1 MSDTITDQAL
11 TAFPEGNHDHRACI
25 DKALDRAEAIC
36 AERKVR
42 LTPVRARVLELVWA
56 SHAPVGAYGLL
67 DELKN
72 DKAGAAAPT
81 IYRALEFLLEQG
93 LIHRIESLNA
103 YVGCDHPDSGHS
115 GPILICRACGQAAEI
130 EDNGI
135 GAVMARWAGHAGFEV
150 ETPVIELKGLCPR
163 CGDGVS
169 GGESS
174 VPASVPAPHS
184 GPTLIE
190 AVNLRVVL
198 SGLDIISNV
207 SLSVHKGEI
216 VTIIGPNGAGKT
228 TLVRALLGLLP
239 IKEGRVFHP
248 LSDPVIGYVP
258 QKIDIDETL
267 PLTVKRFL
275 DLAGP
280 QASKRR
286 EKVLAEV
293 GAAHLEARPLQRLS
307 GGELRRVL
315 LARALL
321 RQPDLL
327 VLDEPV
333 QGVDVIGQAELY
345 QLISRL
351 RDNYGC
357 GILMVSHDLHV
368 VMAATD
374 RVVCLNH
381 HVCCQGLPETVS
393 KHPEYLSLFGP
404 EEARGMAVYTHHH
417 DHRHDDGHDE
427 GHDHEDHDHG

>member
-1 MSDTITDQAL
+1 MSKTSTQAGL
-11 TAFPEGNHDHRACI
+11 TAFPSGGHNHQACI
-25 DKALDRAEAIC
+25 GKALERAEAIC

-67 DELKN
+67 DKLKN
-72 DKAGAAAPT
+72 DKAATAAPT
-81 IYRALEFLLEQG
+81 VYRALEFLLEQG

-103 YVGCDHPDSGHS
+103 YVGCDHPDAAHT
-115 GPILICRACGQAAEI
+115 GPILICRVCGQAAEI

-150 ETPVIELKGLCPR
+150 ESPVIELKGLCPR
-163 CGDGVS
+163 CGDGVPGLTPPS
-169 GGESS
+169 IPE
-174 VPASVPAPHS
+174 PPS
-184 GPTLIE
+184 GPILIE

-198 SGLDIISNV
+198 SGLNILSNV

-228 TLVRALLGLLP
+228 TLIRALLGLLP
-239 IKEGRVFHP
+239 INGGRVTHP
-248 LSDPVIGYVP
+248 GTDPIIGYVP

-267 PLTVKRFL
+267 PLTVRRFL

-280 QASKRR
+280 VAQGRR
-286 EKVLAEV
+286 EKVLNEV
-293 GAAHLEARPLQRLS
+293 GAGHLQMRPMQRLS

-333 QGVDVIGQAELY
+333 SGVDVIGQADLY

-351 RDNYGC
+351 RDEYEC
-357 GILMVSHDLHV
+357 GVLMVSHDLHV

-374 RVVCLNH
+374 RVVCLNT

-393 KHPEYLSLFGP
+393 RHPEYLSLFGP

-417 DHRHDDGHDE
+417 DHRHDNG
-427 GHDHEDHDHG
+427 GDHEDHDHG